1 VNYLSQLNAGLQ
13 LLMSQLF
20 SGRVKQFFYTFYWN
34 YMLVPL
40 RHIFIKNRPIMLA
53 NGIIA
58 TLSGIIFH
66 LKLISKPNA
75 KN

>member
-1 VNYLSQLNAGLQ
+1 
-13 LLMSQLF
+13 
-20 SGRVKQFFYTFYWN
+20 
-34 YMLVPL
+34 MLVPL
-40 RHIFIKNRPIMLA
+40 WHIFIKNWPIMLA
-53 NGIIA
+53 NDIIA